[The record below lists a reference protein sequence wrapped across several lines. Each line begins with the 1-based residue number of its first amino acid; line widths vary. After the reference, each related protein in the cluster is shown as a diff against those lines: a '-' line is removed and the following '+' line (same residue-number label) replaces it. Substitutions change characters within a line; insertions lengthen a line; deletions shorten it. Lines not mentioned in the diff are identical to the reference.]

1 MELNST
7 IILKQYP
14 SVILI
19 EEQNIIGSPFANC
32 QTFTISNCRA
42 FNRNTFQ
49 YIHYFFKKVQENL
62 MLTGYSPKRL
72 FIMDVTENELAQIKY
87 RLAPFIETIQE
98 MPYVSTNS
106 SKMVICLVRLNQ
118 SIIDMEVKETDEEY
132 LSLIKN

>member
-7 IILKQYP
+7 IILREYP
-14 SVILI
+14 SVITI
-19 EEQNIIGSPFANC
+19 NEQNIIGSPFANC
-32 QTFTISNCRA
+32 QTFTIGNCRI
-42 FNRNTFQ
+42 FTVKTFQ

-62 MLTGYSPKRL
+62 MLTGFSPKRL
-72 FIMDVTENELAQIKY
+72 FIMDVAEYDLAQIKY
-87 RLAPFIETIQE
+87 RLAPFITTIQE

-132 LSLIKN
+132 LSLVKN

>member
-7 IILKQYP
+7 IILGKYP
-14 SVILI
+14 SVIQI

-32 QTFTISNCRA
+32 QTFTIGNCVN
-42 FNRNTFQ
+42 FRNKTFQ

-62 MLTGYSPKRL
+62 MLTGFSRKRL
-72 FIMDVTENELAQIKY
+72 FIMDVTENDLAQIKY

-132 LSLIKN
+132 LSLVKN

>member
-7 IILKQYP
+7 IILREYP
-14 SVILI
+14 SVIQI

-32 QTFTISNCRA
+32 QTFTIGNCRR
-42 FNRNTFQ
+42 FTNITFQ

-62 MLTGYSPKRL
+62 MLTGFSQKRL
-72 FIMDVTENELAQIKY
+72 FIMDVAEYDLAQIKY

-98 MPYVSTNS
+98 MPYVSTNGS
-106 SKMVICLVRLNQ
+106 NMVICLVRLNQ

-132 LSLIKN
+132 LSLVKN

>member
-7 IILKQYP
+7 IILNEYP
-14 SVILI
+14 CVIRI

-32 QTFTISNCRA
+32 QTFTIGNCRT
-42 FNRNTFQ
+42 FTNRTFQ

-62 MLTGYSPKRL
+62 MLTGFSRKRL
-72 FIMDVTENELAQIKY
+72 FIMDVAEYDLALIKY
-87 RLAPFIETIQE
+87 KLAPFIETIQE

-132 LSLIKN
+132 LSLVKN